1 MEGLE
6 QVVKEGF
13 PVVER
18 MVSRVVRV
26 MGVVN
31 WETDQVVDVE
41 GERSQVVVV
50 MGLLA
55 GWVM

>member
-1 MEGLE
+1 M
-6 QVVKEGF
+6 
-13 PVVER
+13 VER